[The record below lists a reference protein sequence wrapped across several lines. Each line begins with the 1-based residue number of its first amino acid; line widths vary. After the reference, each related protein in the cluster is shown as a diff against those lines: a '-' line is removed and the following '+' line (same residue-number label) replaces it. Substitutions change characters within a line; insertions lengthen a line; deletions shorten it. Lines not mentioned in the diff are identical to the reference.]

1 LNADPDVSLDVDNA
15 SISVSVAVVLYE
27 MAGRTRRGRGAIY
40 TVPTQQTGRNGD
52 DLRDEEAAM
61 SGDGEGHTP
70 SGQNMHQE
78 DIELRD
84 MSNHPRLA

>member
-1 LNADPDVSLDVDNA
+1 VSLNSIIAFDCVYVVDM
-15 SISVSVAVVLYE
+15 LYE
-27 MAGRTRRGRGAIY
+27 MAGRTRRQRGAIY
-40 TVPTQQTGRNGD
+40 TVPTQQTERNGD

-70 SGQNMHQE
+70 LGQNMHQE

-84 MSNHPRLA
+84 MSNQPRLA